1 MMRKTVKLSLIRV
14 LLSVLLLC
22 TLAAAGAEQA
32 AEQTIDMDLSAFS
45 RGVTYAQMTQV
56 CRSPGEYE
64 GKLFRLRGKFNYS
77 EANGLA
83 RIIFSDN
90 TGCCELALVFQP
102 AEDLRFP
109 DDYPP
114 LWGEI
119 MITARLSVDGGDP
132 DMPCRFTDAVI
143 EWER

>member
-1 MMRKTVKLSLIRV
+1 MRNSMKHSLVWLLLTV
-14 LLSVLLLC
+14 LSVLPLS
-22 TLAAAGAEQA
+22 AAGAET
-32 AEQTIDMDLSAFS
+32 AEPAIDMDLSTFS
-45 RGVTYAQMTQV
+45 RGVVYAQMTQV
-56 CRSPGEYE
+56 CRTPGEYD

-102 AEDLRFP
+102 ARALRFP

-114 LWGEI
+114 LWSDI
-119 MITARLSVDGGDP
+119 MITARLTVDEGDP
-132 DMPCRFTDAVI
+132 DMPCRFTEAVI
-143 EWER
+143 EWEK

>member
-1 MMRKTVKLSLIRV
+1 MRKALKHILVM
-14 LLSVLLLC
+14 LLLIILPVLP
-22 TLAAAGAEQA
+22 LAAAGAETEEPA
-32 AEQTIDMDLSAFS
+32 INMDLSAFS

-56 CRSPGEYE
+56 CCAPGAYD
-64 GKLFRLRGKFNYS
+64 GMLFRLRGRFNYS

-102 AEDLRFP
+102 AQPLRFP

-114 LWGEI
+114 LWGDI
-119 MITARLSVDGGDP
+119 LITARLTVDGGDP
-132 DMPCRFTDAVI
+132 DMPCRFTEAVI
-143 EWER
+143 EWEK